1 MSIKIKIS
9 KKPIEYKKAISL
21 LQSRAEKLSSKCNI
35 SELIWVLEHPPI
47 YTGGTS
53 HLDDEILDKSI
64 DVIKTNRGGK
74 VTFHGPGQIIFYVAI
89 NLGQRKKDIRWFIK
103 ILEQTI
109 IQTLS
114 DYKIKAYADRRN
126 IGIWVNYGKKKRKI
140 GAIGLKVR
148 KWVVYHGFS
157 LNLSVNIDNFFK
169 IKPCGLKSEQIS
181 NLKEIK
187 KDKFLNIKIKLI
199 NNFIK
204 NLNI

>member
-64 DVIKTNRGGK
+64 NVIKTNRGGK

-89 NLGQRKKDIRWFIK
+89 NLSQRKKDIRWFIK
-103 ILEQTI
+103 ILEKTI

-114 DYKIKAYADRRN
+114 DYKINAYADRRN
-126 IGIWVNYGKKKRKI
+126 IGIWVNYRKKKRKI

-169 IKPCGLKSEQIS
+169 IKPCGLKSEQIC

>member
-35 SELIWVLEHPPI
+35 SELIWVLEHPPT

>member
-64 DVIKTNRGGK
+64 NVIKTNRGGK